1 MAMSAV
7 LVALEGLTK
16 EVARVRVRT
25 AQLGDRGHTSD
36 VRLTYV
42 EDQVSRIKNKMK
54 QLKVRPLSCPHPSC
68 VDPHLRMHVAV
79 GGYGGFCATLGW
91 RGISAL
97 LPTVPAP
104 LSKGFGSRHGMA
116 VYPCSACLR
125 RAGSHS
131 ERETTK

>member
-1 MAMSAV
+1 MTAV

-54 QLKVRPLSCPHPSC
+54 QLKVCSADSSHTAALGHTCPWPIAHVAMLILASC
-68 VDPHLRMHVAV
+68 VHQLPHVSGRL
-79 GGYGGFCATLGW
+79 
-91 RGISAL
+91 I
-97 LPTVPAP
+97 
-104 LSKGFGSRHGMA
+104 
-116 VYPCSACLR
+116 
-125 RAGSHS
+125 
-131 ERETTK
+131 

>member
-1 MAMSAV
+1 MTAV

-54 QLKVRPLSCPHPSC
+54 QLKVRLA
-68 VDPHLRMHVAV
+68 DN
-79 GGYGGFCATLGW
+79 
-91 RGISAL
+91 
-97 LPTVPAP
+97 
-104 LSKGFGSRHGMA
+104 
-116 VYPCSACLR
+116 
-125 RAGSHS
+125 
-131 ERETTK
+131 